1 MKIAMVALWIGE
13 IPDYFWFHYETTKN
27 IKGVDFIFFTNQ
39 SVQVDATNYK
49 VVKITKE
56 ELESKLS
63 TLLNTDC
70 FIRSNKKFNDLKSC
84 YGELFK
90 DYIVGYD
97 YYGYYDID
105 TLMGDFNKWVF
116 PHLPEYDVISFADE
130 KYHNRICGPL
140 TIIRNDESINQLY
153 KLKLDRFID
162 IWKNVEDNA
171 FEEHELNQIFFE
183 NLKVKLLYGS
193 SNCETDNGGKLT
205 YECIWSG
212 NKVFVNEEEKL
223 LYHFYR
229 KDKTKLQKIGNVI
242 SARYDKVLI
251 DDFLWVVHFSENYES
266 LLSHLIES
274 VKKYSNR
281 RCVFYSI
288 NYTPSILFKLQYESE
303 QFIFRRID
311 IPKGKLDG
319 KGRDFNIM
327 CSKPMILLDAI
338 DTFPNKKFVH
348 IDTDIYLTTNADNI
362 GIHFDNL
369 EHYPLINSHIHDV
382 VYLSGINPNE
392 EWTSPLHIL
401 LEELGIS
408 EEIVKPRR
416 KCNVIVFDERS
427 KWFFKEQM
435 EVFTKFINSDIPGI
449 LSIFDE
455 DVANALLTKYQ
466 LLKSLPLIDIENSYD
481 IDISKFTDKNH
492 PFNWTDISPY
502 VVLPKTKNDTL
513 FFHGFKSDSEYD
525 KIKEE
530 YGNSVLECEEI
541 CITYKNNTI
550 LFEKNSFL
558 DTKSIDEPVDF
569 IVKNQSGVVV
579 EKLSNQP
586 LHGYWI
592 FYISDVYLTDKY
604 YHIEIIKSN
613 SKQKI
618 YNNILCTTRLM

>member
-1 MKIAMVALWIGE
+1 M
-13 IPDYFWFHYETTKN
+13 
-27 IKGVDFIFFTNQ
+27 
-39 SVQVDATNYK
+39 
-49 VVKITKE
+49 
-56 ELESKLS
+56 
-63 TLLNTDC
+63 
-70 FIRSNKKFNDLKSC
+70 
-84 YGELFK
+84 
-90 DYIVGYD
+90 
-97 YYGYYDID
+97 
-105 TLMGDFNKWVF
+105 
-116 PHLPEYDVISFADE
+116 
-130 KYHNRICGPL
+130 
-140 TIIRNDESINQLY
+140 
-153 KLKLDRFID
+153 
-162 IWKNVEDNA
+162 
-171 FEEHELNQIFFE
+171 
-183 NLKVKLLYGS
+183 
-193 SNCETDNGGKLT
+193 
-205 YECIWSG
+205 
-212 NKVFVNEEEKL
+212 
-223 LYHFYR
+223 
-229 KDKTKLQKIGNVI
+229 
-242 SARYDKVLI
+242 
-251 DDFLWVVHFSENYES
+251 
-266 LLSHLIES
+266 
-274 VKKYSNR
+274 
-281 RCVFYSI
+281 
-288 NYTPSILFKLQYESE
+288 
-303 QFIFRRID
+303 
-311 IPKGKLDG
+311 
-319 KGRDFNIM
+319 
-327 CSKPMILLDAI
+327 
-338 DTFPNKKFVH
+338 
-348 IDTDIYLTTNADNI
+348 
-362 GIHFDNL
+362 
-369 EHYPLINSHIHDV
+369 